1 MEKTC
6 KGTILFLRKVETPDE
21 VFLSRRAESVEVL
34 SIGFSGRFDRY
45 PQDNTMEGDIAPK
58 CIVKLQDGHVHC
70 FEIDYEVQLTI
81 HR

>member
-1 MEKTC
+1 
-6 KGTILFLRKVETPDE
+6 
-21 VFLSRRAESVEVL
+21 
-34 SIGFSGRFDRY
+34 
-45 PQDNTMEGDIAPK
+45 MEGDIAPK